1 MAVNQDFGLSGNDL
15 VIEDGDFIISNSDQ
29 QHIADTINAFPGWW
43 KENPA
48 DGVGIFQYLES
59 SGQEQAIERSVKI
72 NLQSDGYQVGNP
84 NVSKDAAGTL
94 TIDPQATKNS

>member
-1 MAVNQDFGLSGNDL
+1 MASKDFGLFQNDL
-15 VIEDGDFIISNSDQ
+15 ITDDGDFVISLSDQ

-48 DGVGIFQYLES
+48 DGVGIFQFLES
-59 SGQEQAIERSVKI
+59 SGQEQEIERSVKI

-84 NVSKDAAGTL
+84 NVSKDSNGNL